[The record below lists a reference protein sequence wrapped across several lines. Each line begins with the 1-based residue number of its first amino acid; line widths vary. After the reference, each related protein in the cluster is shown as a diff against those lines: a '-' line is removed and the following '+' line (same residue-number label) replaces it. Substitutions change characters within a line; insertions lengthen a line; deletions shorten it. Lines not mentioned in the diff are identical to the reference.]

1 MPFDP
6 ASLFDV
12 SHLATFLGGAAV
24 GGAGQYLADRFTDQR
39 REQRKTSDEK
49 KRFVN
54 LHDLMPQLF
63 HEMVKDLKVDQ
74 TATIREFVVCPNKNV
89 TFNSSKPR
97 FIYFESEHP
106 SLRNQVTLLAEAGY
120 VQDVTVG
127 SAPIFRMREE
137 FVLLLREL

>member
-24 GGAGQYLADRFTDQR
+24 GGASQYLADRFTDQR
-39 REQRKTSDEK
+39 REQKKVSDEK
-49 KRFVN
+49 KRFTKLN
-54 LHDLMPQLF
+54 DQMPHLF
-63 HEMVKDLKVDQ
+63 QEMSKDLKADQ
-74 TATIREFVVCPNKNV
+74 SATIREFVVCPNKNV
-89 TFNSSKPR
+89 AFNSSKPR
-97 FIYFESEHP
+97 FIYFESEYP
-106 SLRNQVTLLAEAGY
+106 SLKNQVTLLAEAGY